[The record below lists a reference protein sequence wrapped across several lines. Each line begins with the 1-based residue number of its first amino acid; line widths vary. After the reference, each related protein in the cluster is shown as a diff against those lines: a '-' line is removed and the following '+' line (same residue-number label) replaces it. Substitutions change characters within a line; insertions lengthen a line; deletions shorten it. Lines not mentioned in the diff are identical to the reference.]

1 MSINLTLTIE
11 VEMEQVTDVIDAF
24 DVMVLIFQNNMQTK
38 IIRVIKAFL
47 QFLEVYDSHQIH
59 NMLSIMLDPCIKS
72 LQVVKNYVGCEDY
85 ICLAFT
91 NDAHAVIL
99 LLMMV
104 FEILN
109 PIV

>member
-1 MSINLTLTIE
+1 
-11 VEMEQVTDVIDAF
+11 MEQVTNITDAF
-24 DVMVLIFQNNMQTK
+24 DVKVLIFQNNMQTK
-38 IIRVIKAFL
+38 IIRVIKPFL
-47 QFLEVYDSHQIH
+47 KFLEVYNSHQIH
-59 NMLSIMLDPCIKS
+59 NMLSIMLDPYFKS

-85 ICLAFT
+85 IHLAFKYDSHT
-91 NDAHAVIL
+91 IIL